1 MLGDRGSSGWS
12 ANPSLNKQRPP
23 VFRKEYIPNPLPY
36 PPMLPALEIIPER
49 RRKLGLTQSQLA
61 ELAGVSQSYIAKLE
75 AGNIEPSYT
84 KVKALFEA
92 LDRLEQEK
100 QVSAGQI
107 MNRSVVGIQKVTTIS
122 DAIEVMRRN
131 GFSQLPV
138 MDGERSVGSI
148 SEGTLLDHML
158 AVKKNESQAKTVSE
172 IMDEPFPQVGE
183 DAPVSLLTNLLKFYP
198 AVLVQRKGGIVG
210 IVTKADLLGML
221 T

>member
-1 MLGDRGSSGWS
+1 
-12 ANPSLNKQRPP
+12 
-23 VFRKEYIPNPLPY
+23 
-36 PPMLPALEIIPER
+36 MLPALEIIPER

-75 AGNIEPSYT
+75 AGNIEPSYV

-107 MNRSVVGIQKVTTIS
+107 MNRSVVGIQKDMHIS
-122 DAIEVMRRN
+122 DAIDLMRRN

-138 MDGERSVGSI
+138 MDGERSIGSI

-158 AVKKNESQAKTVSE
+158 ASKKNESQAMTVSE

-183 DAPVSLLTNLLKFYP
+183 DAPVSLLTNLLKFYS
-198 AVLVQRKGGIVG
+198 AVLVQRKGTIAG
-210 IVTKADLLGML
+210 IVTKADLLGIL
-221 T
+221 A

>member
-1 MLGDRGSSGWS
+1 M
-12 ANPSLNKQRPP
+12 
-23 VFRKEYIPNPLPY
+23 VFRKEYIHTLFPY
-36 PPMLPALEIIPER
+36 VPMLPALEIIPDR

-75 AGNIEPSYT
+75 AGNIEPSYV

-107 MNRSVVGIQKVTTIS
+107 MNRSVVGIQRVTSIS
-122 DAIEVMRRN
+122 DAIDLMRRN

-148 SEGTLLDHML
+148 SEGTLLDHMFS
-158 AVKKNESQAKTVSE
+158 VKKNESQAKLVSE

-183 DAPVSLLTNLLKFYP
+183 DAPFSLLTNLVKFYP
-198 AVLVQRKGGIVG
+198 AVLVQKKGGIVG
-210 IVTKADLLGML
+210 IITKADLLGIF

>member
-1 MLGDRGSSGWS
+1 
-12 ANPSLNKQRPP
+12 
-23 VFRKEYIPNPLPY
+23 
-36 PPMLPALEIIPER
+36 MLPALEIIPER

-75 AGNIEPSYT
+75 AGNIEPSYV

-100 QVSAGQI
+100 QVSAAQI
-107 MNRSVVGIQKVTTIS
+107 MNRSVVGIQKTTSVS

-148 SEGTLLDHML
+148 SEGTLLDHLL
-158 AVKKNESQAKTVSE
+158 AQKRNEGQSHDVSD

-198 AVLVQRKGGIVG
+198 AVLVQRKGSIVG

>member
-1 MLGDRGSSGWS
+1 MWLDPIIPLLHKGD
-12 ANPSLNKQRPP
+12 QY
-23 VFRKEYIPNPLPY
+23 VFRKEYITTPLPY
-36 PPMLPALEIIPER
+36 PSMLPALEIIPER
-49 RRKLGLTQSQLA
+49 RRKLGLTQNQLA

-75 AGNIEPSYT
+75 AGNIEPSYV
-84 KVKALFEA
+84 KVKSLFEA
-92 LDRLEQEK
+92 LDRLEQKK

-107 MNRSVVGIQKVTTIS
+107 MNRSVVGIQKDTSIS
-122 DAIEVMRRN
+122 EAINIMRRN

-138 MDGERSVGSI
+138 MDGERSIGSI

-158 AVKKNESQAKTVSE
+158 ATKKNESLAKVVSE

-198 AVLVQRKGGIVG
+198 AVLVQKKGDIVG
-210 IVTKADLLGML
+210 IITKADLIGII

>member
-1 MLGDRGSSGWS
+1 
-12 ANPSLNKQRPP
+12 
-23 VFRKEYIPNPLPY
+23 
-36 PPMLPALEIIPER
+36 MLPALEIIPER

-75 AGNIEPSYT
+75 AGNIEPSYI

-92 LDRLEQEK
+92 LDKLEQEK

-107 MNRSVVGIQKVTTIS
+107 MNRSVVGIQKVTSIS
-122 DAIEVMRRN
+122 DAIDVMRRN

-138 MDGERSVGSI
+138 LDGERSVGSI

-158 AVKKNESQAKTVSE
+158 AAKKNESQDKVVSE

-210 IVTKADLLGML
+210 IVTKADLLSIL

>member
-1 MLGDRGSSGWS
+1 MWLDSIIPLLHKT
-12 ANPSLNKQRPP
+12 NED
-23 VFRKEYIPNPLPY
+23 VFRKEYITTQLPY
-36 PPMLPALEIIPER
+36 PFMLPALEIIPER

-75 AGNIEPSYT
+75 AGNIEPSYV
-84 KVKALFEA
+84 KVKSLFEA
-92 LDRLEQEK
+92 LDRLEQKK

-107 MNRSVVGIQKVTTIS
+107 MNRSVVGIQMVTSIS
-122 DAIEVMRRN
+122 EAINIMRRN

-138 MDGERSVGSI
+138 MDGERSIGSI

-158 AVKKNESQAKTVSE
+158 ATRKNESLAKVVSE

-198 AVLVQRKGGIVG
+198 AVLVQKKGSIEGI
-210 IVTKADLLGML
+210 ITKADLIGII

>member
-1 MLGDRGSSGWS
+1 
-12 ANPSLNKQRPP
+12 
-23 VFRKEYIPNPLPY
+23 
-36 PPMLPALEIIPER
+36 MLPALEIIPER

-75 AGNIEPSYT
+75 AGNIEPSYI

-92 LDRLEQEK
+92 LDRIEQEK
-100 QVSAGQI
+100 QICVGEI
-107 MNRSVVGIQKVTTIS
+107 MNRSVVGIQKMTSIS
-122 DAIEVMRRN
+122 DAIDVMRRN
-131 GFSQLPV
+131 GFSQLPI
-138 MDGERSVGSI
+138 MDGERSIGSI

-158 AVKKNESQAKTVSE
+158 ASKKNESQAKIVSE

-210 IVTKADLLGML
+210 IVTKADLLGIL
-221 T
+221 A

>member
-1 MLGDRGSSGWS
+1 
-12 ANPSLNKQRPP
+12 
-23 VFRKEYIPNPLPY
+23 
-36 PPMLPALEIIPER
+36 MLPALEIIPER

-75 AGNIEPSYT
+75 AGNIEPSYI

-92 LDRLEQEK
+92 LDRIEQEK
-100 QVSAGQI
+100 QISVREI
-107 MNRSVVGIQKVTTIS
+107 MNRSVVGIQKMTSIS
-122 DAIEVMRRN
+122 DAIDVMRRN
-131 GFSQLPV
+131 GFSQLPI
-138 MDGERSVGSI
+138 MDGERSIGSI

-158 AVKKNESQAKTVSE
+158 ASKKNESQAKIVSE

-198 AVLVQRKGGIVG
+198 AVLVQRKEGIVG
-210 IVTKADLLGML
+210 IVTKADLLGIL

>member
-1 MLGDRGSSGWS
+1 
-12 ANPSLNKQRPP
+12 
-23 VFRKEYIPNPLPY
+23 
-36 PPMLPALEIIPER
+36 MLPALEIIPER

-75 AGNIEPSYT
+75 AGNIEPSYI

-107 MNRSVVGIQKVTTIS
+107 MNRSVVGIPKVTSIS
-122 DAIEVMRRN
+122 DAINIMRRN
-131 GFSQLPV
+131 GFSQLPI
-138 MDGERSVGSI
+138 MDGERSIGSV

-158 AVKKNESQAKTVSE
+158 AARKNESLAKVVSE

-198 AVLVQRKGGIVG
+198 AILVQKKGSVVG
-210 IVTKADLLGML
+210 IITKADLLGII

>member
-1 MLGDRGSSGWS
+1 
-12 ANPSLNKQRPP
+12 
-23 VFRKEYIPNPLPY
+23 
-36 PPMLPALEIIPER
+36 MLPALEIIPER

-84 KVKALFEA
+84 KVKSLFEA

-107 MNRSVVGIQKVTTIS
+107 MNRSVVGIQKTTPIS
-122 DAIEVMRRN
+122 DAIDIMRKN

-138 MDGERSVGSI
+138 MDVERPIGSI
-148 SEGTLLDHML
+148 SEGTLLDHLL
-158 AVKKNESQAKTVSE
+158 ASKKNESHAKVVSE

-183 DAPVSLLTNLLKFYP
+183 DAPVSLITNLLKFYP
-198 AVLVQRKGGIVG
+198 AVLVQRKGNIVG
-210 IVTKADLLGML
+210 IVTKADLLGIL

>member
-1 MLGDRGSSGWS
+1 MWHDLIIPQLHKIDQ
-12 ANPSLNKQRPP
+12 L
-23 VFRKEYIPNPLPY
+23 VFRKEYIVTSLPY
-36 PPMLPALEIIPER
+36 PSMLPALEIIPER

-75 AGNIEPSYT
+75 AGNIEPSYI

-107 MNRSVVGIQKVTTIS
+107 MNRSVVGIPKVTSIS
-122 DAIEVMRRN
+122 DAINIMRRN
-131 GFSQLPV
+131 GFSQLPI
-138 MDGERSVGSI
+138 MDGERSIGSV

-158 AVKKNESQAKTVSE
+158 AARKNESLAKVVSE

-198 AVLVQRKGGIVG
+198 AILVQKKGSVVG
-210 IVTKADLLGML
+210 IITKADLLGII